1 MKPTSLPP
9 AEGNLSERVVR
20 YLGDYIRDHRL
31 QSGAQLPS
39 EVRLSANLKIS
50 RGIVREAYRSLATAG
65 VLEIANGRQPR
76 VGQLS
81 NRAFTQLLQHAL
93 ATQQASRV
101 QVFDVR
107 STLETRAAGL
117 AAIHR
122 TDEQAEAIRAEAA
135 AMQAAGR
142 RREPF
147 VQADLR
153 FHDLIDKATANPLFW
168 LLASAVRESLD
179 EIIRAGLHV
188 RRTRGELA
196 RVVEVHV
203 AIADAIAERDADQAE
218 RLMMVHFAEVRE
230 FALDGRPGR
239 PPDSPR
245 QPASP
250 AGQRRARKKRPAH
263 DTVTNR

>member
-1 MKPTSLPP
+1 MKPMSLPA
-9 AEGNLSERVVR
+9 AEGNLSARVVR
-20 YLGDYIRDHRL
+20 YLGDYIREHRL
-31 QSGAQLPS
+31 RSGAQLPS

-65 VLEIANGRQPR
+65 ILEITNGRQPR

-93 ATQQASRV
+93 TTQQATQA

-107 STLETRAAGL
+107 STLETRAASL
-117 AAIHR
+117 AAINR
-122 TDEQAEAIRAEAA
+122 TDEQADALRREAEA
-135 AMQAAGR
+135 MRAAGR

-153 FHDLIDKATANPLFW
+153 FHDLIDKATGNPLFW

-196 RVVEVHV
+196 RVVEVHA
-203 AIADAIAERDADQAE
+203 AIADAIGARDAARAE

-230 FALDGRPGR
+230 FSEGRT
-239 PPDSPR
+239 S
-245 QPASP
+245 QPTEPTRELGS
-250 AGQRRARKKRPAH
+250 
-263 DTVTNR
+263 